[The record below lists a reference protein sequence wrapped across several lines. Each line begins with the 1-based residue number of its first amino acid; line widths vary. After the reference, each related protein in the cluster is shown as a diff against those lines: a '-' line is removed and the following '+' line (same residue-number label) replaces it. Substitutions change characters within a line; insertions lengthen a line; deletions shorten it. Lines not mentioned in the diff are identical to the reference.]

1 MRKIR
6 LLLGVILTAAL
17 IFGLCS
23 QDVLAAKKQKEKKD
37 EHPVAVIKATV
48 DRNSFDNET
57 TGVKRTCTLWVKN
70 LSRETQKDIKVNI
83 KIYDNKRELEDL
95 DKTIEELDPGAREF
109 VHFKWDDYSR
119 SHKQR
124 IRIWLTYTNDEGK
137 EVTFEAPTPVW

>member
-6 LLLGVILTAAL
+6 LLLGVVLTAAL
-17 IFGLCS
+17 ILGLCS

-83 KIYDNKRELEDL
+83 KI
-95 DKTIEELDPGAREF
+95 
-109 VHFKWDDYSR
+109 
-119 SHKQR
+119 
-124 IRIWLTYTNDEGK
+124 
-137 EVTFEAPTPVW
+137 

>member
-6 LLLGVILTAAL
+6 ILLGVVLTAAL
-17 IFGLCS
+17 VLGLCS
-23 QDVLAAKKQKEKKD
+23 LDVWAAKKHKEKKD
-37 EHPVAVIKATV
+37 EHPIAVIKATV

-109 VHFKWDDYSR
+109 VHFKWEDYSR
-119 SHKQR
+119 SNKQK

-137 EVTFEAPTPVW
+137 EVTFEALTPVW